1 MDKERLGQ
9 RIREERKR
17 HRYTLE
23 ALATKARIGSVYLS
37 EIERGLKAPS
47 LGVLVEIVNAFEDVS
62 LDYLL
67 RDFSES
73 GKGHALNEVTE
84 KMVDLTPSQIRMI
97 SDVVEV
103 MISNFEIQK
112 AERAKELEEW

>member
-37 EIERGLKAPS
+37 EIES
-47 LGVLVEIVNAFEDVS
+47 L
-62 LDYLL
+62 
-67 RDFSES
+67 
-73 GKGHALNEVTE
+73 LN
-84 KMVDLTPSQIRMI
+84 
-97 SDVVEV
+97 
-103 MISNFEIQK
+103 NF
-112 AERAKELEEW
+112 AKELEKYFKVLE

>member
-62 LDYLL
+62 MDYLL

-73 GKGHALNEVTE
+73 GKGYALNEVTE

-97 SDVVEV
+97 SDVVEA
-103 MISNFEIQK
+103 MISNCEIQK